1 MEDSVTFGSYVR
13 EKRLAA
19 QINLR
24 KLAAILDIAPAYMS
38 DIENDHRYPPE
49 KEKIYKIAEVL
60 HLTPEET
67 AYLFDL
73 AARNKKNAVSPDIAD
88 YIMEQDASRIALRIA
103 RDKGLGQKEWEKVIA
118 MLEQQEADNGDSNQ

>member
-1 MEDSVTFGSYVR
+1 MEDTITFGSYVR
-13 EKRLAA
+13 EKRLAS

-49 KEKIYKIAEVL
+49 KEKIYKIAEAL
-60 HLTPEET
+60 HLSQEET

-73 AARNKKNAVSPDIAD
+73 AAGNKKNAVSPDIAD
-88 YIMEQDASRIALRIA
+88 YIMEQDASRVALRIA

-118 MLEQQEADNGDSNQ
+118 MLEQQEANAGESNQ

>member
-1 MEDSVTFGSYVR
+1 MDDTMTFGSYVR

-19 QINLR
+19 RINLR
-24 KLAAILDIAPAYMS
+24 KLATILDIAPAYMS

-49 KEKIYKIAEVL
+49 KDKIYKIAEVL

-103 RDKGLGQKEWEKVIA
+103 RDKGLGQKAWEQIITI
-118 MLEQQEADNGDSNQ
+118 LEQQEANGEESNQ

>member
-1 MEDSVTFGSYVR
+1 MEDTITFGSYVR

-49 KEKIYKIAEVL
+49 KEKIYKIAEAL
-60 HLTPEET
+60 HLSQEET

-73 AARNKKNAVSPDIAD
+73 AAGNKKNAVSPDIAD
-88 YIMEQDASRIALRIA
+88 YIMEQDASRVALRIA

-118 MLEQQEADNGDSNQ
+118 MLEQQEANAGESNQ